1 MIQYSR
7 DFQILDFVTINDPL
21 ERSIVVE
28 TTTNSGE
35 IYVLIGHFRV
45 GSIALF
51 DDSMSFLLATFRQIH
66 LGLDEISDSKFYKGI
81 HIRLEKL
88 LCFYQIKLHKSRN
101 MSPLGY

>member
-21 ERSIVVE
+21 ERSIVEE

-66 LGLDEISDSKFYKGI
+66 LGLDEISDSNKGI

-88 LCFYQIKLHKSRN
+88 FCFYQIKLHKSRN

>member
-21 ERSIVVE
+21 ERSIVEE

-66 LGLDEISDSKFYKGI
+66 LGLDEISDSNKGI